1 MQLYVQ
7 ERLLLFTIVSKVVA
21 FKAKPARFE
30 IQNCRHS
37 VATTDTS
44 KAFKVDCFVDV
55 GGGGFRF
62 LTKKGF
68 SFFSTKIVSTDHAK
82 KLFAAKKKIAKFYSG
97 FDFQVSVSFLFERIK
112 LKEVLLFAEKFSF
125 KISQMISF
133 LLSVKG
139 DKSTFN
145 LLWKALSLSFLLL
158 VFLKLYLFLIFFLSL
173 FSNSLS
179 LSRFLRLFLFYF
191 MSISLQ
197 SLQILFSCL
206 YLSV

>member
-1 MQLYVQ
+1 MQ
-7 ERLLLFTIVSKVVA
+7 K
-21 FKAKPARFE
+21 
-30 IQNCRHS
+30 
-37 VATTDTS
+37 
-44 KAFKVDCFVDV
+44 
-55 GGGGFRF
+55 
-62 LTKKGF
+62 
-68 SFFSTKIVSTDHAK
+68 K
-82 KLFAAKKKIAKFYSG
+82 KLFAAEKNLLNFIPASTSKFPFLSYSREKKVKGSTF
-97 FDFQVSVSFLFERIK
+97 
-112 LKEVLLFAEKFSF
+112 VLLFAEKFSF

-158 VFLKLYLFLIFFLSL
+158 VFLNLYLFLSFFLSL